1 MLYVTTREKHD
12 AFTATKALTED
23 RGPNGGL
30 YLPMNLPHFDK
41 AQLTALTTQSFGDCV
56 AQILNQFF
64 SCRLTGWDVEQCAG
78 RHPVR
83 CLTVGPRTIVAE
95 AFRNIRWDY
104 AHLEEALSLLVCH
117 RMDVPFG
124 TTSWFR
130 IAARIAVVFALYGEA
145 VKTGALD
152 TRQTFDVSVPTG
164 DFTAPMAFWYA
175 REMGLP
181 VANII
186 CACNDNGAVWD
197 LIHTG
202 HLRTDVPTARTTTP
216 LADFAV
222 PAELERLIFGKLGID
237 EAMRFGHLALEGGQ
251 YTLAS
256 FAMDILRNGMFAAVV
271 SSDRVAALVPSA
283 YSTCRYVMGP
293 YTVLAYGALMDYRS
307 RTGERRP
314 ALILADR
321 SPVCDSTFVAK
332 ALNISAFELKQRI
345 ETP

>member
-1 MLYVTTREKHD
+1 MKKNKFITSTIILIIGSII
-12 AFTATKALTED
+12 TKIINMII
-23 RGPNGGL
+23 RIGI
-30 YLPMNLPHFDK
+30 
-41 AQLTALTTQSFGDCV
+41 S
-56 AQILNQFF
+56 
-64 SCRLTGWDVEQCAG
+64 
-78 RHPVR
+78 
-83 CLTVGPRTIVAE
+83 RTI
-95 AFRNIRWDY
+95 
-104 AHLEEALSLLVCH
+104 
-117 RMDVPFG
+117 G
-124 TTSWFR
+124 TTGMGVYML
-130 IAARIAVVFALYGEA
+130 VV
-145 VKTGALD
+145 
-152 TRQTFDVSVPTG
+152 P
-164 DFTAPMAFWYA
+164 AFSLFISLSQ
-175 REMGLP
+175 MGLP